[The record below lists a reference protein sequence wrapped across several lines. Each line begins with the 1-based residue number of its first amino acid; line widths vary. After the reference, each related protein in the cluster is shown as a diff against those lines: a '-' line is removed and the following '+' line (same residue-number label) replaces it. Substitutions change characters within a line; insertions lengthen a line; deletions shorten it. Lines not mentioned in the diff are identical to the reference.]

1 MMQRSRVPEC
11 QTRNCYM
18 KNILSIALCF
28 LILSC
33 SKKDNPDMEIKDLP
47 KPIQT
52 LIDEAQQECPVCGI
66 TVLMYTYSKKI
77 LYAST
82 CNGPAC
88 NCIMI
93 FYNQDGELIKYEEGI
108 YKDINEKK
116 NLIKEIY
123 RCSE

>member
-1 MMQRSRVPEC
+1 
-11 QTRNCYM
+11 M
-18 KNILSIALCF
+18 KNISLIALLF
-28 LILSC
+28 LSLSC

-47 KPIQT
+47 KSIQA

-66 TVLMYTYSKKI
+66 TVLRYTYNKKV

-88 NCIMI
+88 NCIMA
-93 FYNQDGELIKYEEGI
+93 YYDEDGELIKYEEGI

>member
-1 MMQRSRVPEC
+1 
-11 QTRNCYM
+11 M
-18 KNILSIALCF
+18 KNISLIALLF
-28 LILSC
+28 LSLSC

-66 TVLMYTYSKKI
+66 TVLRYAFNNKI

-82 CNGPAC
+82 CNGPTC
-88 NCIMI
+88 NCIMV
-93 FYNQDGELIKYEEGI
+93 YYDQDGELIKYEKGV
-108 YKDINEKK
+108 YKDISENKS
-116 NLIKEIY
+116 LINEIY

>member
-1 MMQRSRVPEC
+1 
-11 QTRNCYM
+11 M
-18 KNILSIALCF
+18 KNISLIALLF
-28 LILSC
+28 LSLSC
-33 SKKDNPDMEIKDLP
+33 SKKDNPDTEIKDLP
-47 KPIQT
+47 KQIQT
-52 LIDEAQQECPVCGI
+52 LIAEAQQECPACGI
-66 TVLMYTYSKKI
+66 TVLMYAYNKKMI
-77 LYAST
+77 YAST

-93 FYNQDGELIKYEEGI
+93 YYDQDGELIKYEEGI